1 METGIEETE
10 IEPGAIAE
18 TVDTRASDA
27 ASALGVSEEQP
38 MQSRTRRESALANRA
53 FREAMTIRPGMRIH
67 FIGIGG
73 IGMSGLASICVDYG
87 CRVSGCD
94 AQLNGSASRWAAREV
109 MVSTGHSP
117 DHLEATPDLVV
128 YSSAVSEQEPE
139 LLQARVR
146 KLPVL
151 TRGELLAALAADR
164 RLVAVA
170 GAHGKTTTS
179 GMAAQ
184 LLLHAGW
191 DPTVVVGGIML
202 SLGTN
207 ARFGHGS
214 YLVAETD
221 ESDGSFLHLFPRIA
235 IVTNIDREHLNHY
248 QTFERLTAAFEQFVS
263 QIRPGG
269 TLIRCCDDPL
279 IRRLLTRSSQL
290 SYGLDPS
297 ADVTVERLTLH
308 GEGSWFRA
316 SYRGRSLG
324 PFTLRVPGRHNVLNA
339 LGVISLGLTLELPL
353 VTIREA
359 LASFKGTK
367 RRFQVFRLPSDIWLV
382 EDYAH
387 HPSEIQ
393 ATLAADTVVGRR
405 RLVVFQPHRFSRTQS
420 LEREFTTCFNR
431 ADGVIVTDIYSAF
444 EPPIPGVSGERL
456 ASLIKAQGHPW
467 VRYMP
472 KDSLRSYI
480 HQMARPGD
488 TIFFLG
494 AGDIGELCHDFFA
507 SLRSSERA
515 AC

>member
-1 METGIEETE
+1 METGTGDIEIDHGMIAGVVEGGGTE
-10 IEPGAIAE
+10 VLGA
-18 TVDTRASDA
+18 S
-27 ASALGVSEEQP
+27 SEERP
-38 MQSRTRRESALANRA
+38 IRGKARMDSMLSSASRGAVS
-53 FREAMTIRPGMRIH
+53 IRPGMRIH

-73 IGMSGLASICVDYG
+73 IGMSGLASICADQG
-87 CRVSGCD
+87 CVVSGCD
-94 AQLNGSASRWAAREV
+94 AKLNSSVSRLSDRGVTVLA
-109 MVSTGHSP
+109 GHSP
-117 DHLEATPDLVV
+117 EHLESTPNLIV
-128 YSSAVSEQEPE
+128 YSSAVSERDPE
-139 LLQARVR
+139 LLQARSR
-146 KLPVL
+146 GLPVL

-202 SLGTN
+202 SFGTN
-207 ARFGHGS
+207 ARFGRGS

-248 QTFERLTAAFEQFVS
+248 QTFERLASAFEQFVG

-269 TLIRCCDDPL
+269 TLIRCGDDPL
-279 IRRLLTRSSQL
+279 IRRLLTHSSQL

-297 ADVTVERLTLH
+297 ADVTVERLALH

-316 SYRGRSLG
+316 SYKGRSLG

-359 LASFKGTK
+359 LANFKGTK
-367 RRFQVFRLPSDIWLV
+367 RRFQVFRLPGDIWLV
-382 EDYAH
+382 EDCAH

-393 ATLAADTVVGRR
+393 ATLAADTIAGWH

-420 LEREFTTCFNR
+420 LEREFTTCFDR
-431 ADGVIVTDIYSAF
+431 ADGIIVTDIYSAF

-456 ASLIKAQGHPW
+456 ASLIKARGHPW
-467 VRYMP
+467 VRYVP
-472 KDSLRSYI
+472 KDSLQSFI
-480 HQMARPGD
+480 HQIARPGD

-494 AGDIGELCHDFFA
+494 AGDIGELCHDLFA
-507 SLRSSERA
+507 SLRSGERTA
-515 AC
+515 R